1 MGRPPGR
8 PMRERLLL
16 GPVMIGALVGGLWL
30 DQWLDGQPA
39 AWLGAGRTLPPGI
52 VILAFCVLLAVL
64 AARELAAIFASKG
77 VEASKRIL
85 TTAAL
90 MGLGA
95 CCLVP
100 SGVEA
105 SAAVGAVGSAAVLVL
120 IIALAFYSRH
130 KSVEGVAAATGAAL
144 VAFVYLGLMLGFL
157 PAIRR
162 DHSAWVVLW
171 VLLVTKSCDI
181 GAYFAGK
188 AFGRHKLI
196 PWLSPGKTWEG
207 LVGGVVMSAAVSVAG
222 LEVLRSAG
230 VIPGV
235 PLWAAVIP
243 GVLFAVVGQTGDLLE
258 SMLKRD
264 AGIKDSGAVLPGFG
278 GVLDVLDSALLVA
291 PLAFW
296 LLRGFSRAGWV

>member
-1 MGRPPGR
+1 
-8 PMRERLLL
+8 MRERLLL
-16 GPVMIGALVGGLWL
+16 GPVLIGALVGGLWL
-30 DQWLDGQPA
+30 DEWLDGRA
-39 AWLGAGRTLPPGI
+39 APWSGSGATLPPGI
-52 VILAFCVLLAVL
+52 VVLGFCVLLAVL

-90 MGLGA
+90 LGLGA

-105 SAAVGAVGSAAVLVL
+105 GAAVGAVGSAAVLVL
-120 IIALAFYSRH
+120 IMALAFYSRH
-130 KSVEGVAAATGAAL
+130 KSVEGVAAGTGAAL
-144 VAFVYLGLMLGFL
+144 VAFVYLGLMLGFM

-162 DHSAWVVLW
+162 DHSAWVLLW

-222 LEVLRSAG
+222 LELLRSAG

-243 GVLFAVVGQTGDLLE
+243 GVVFAVVGQTGDLLE

-264 AGIKDSGAVLPGFG
+264 AGIKDSGKVLPGFG

-296 LLRGFSRAGWV
+296 LLRGFARVGWV

>member
-1 MGRPPGR
+1 
-8 PMRERLLL
+8 MRERLLL
-16 GPVMIGALVGGLWL
+16 GPVLVGVLIGGLWL
-30 DQWLDGQPA
+30 DEWLDGRVAP
-39 AWLGAGRTLPPGI
+39 WSKAGQTLPPGI
-52 VILAFCVLLAVL
+52 VVLVFCVMLAVL
-64 AARELAAIFASKG
+64 ASRELAAIFTSKG

-90 MGLGA
+90 LGLGA

-100 SGVEA
+100 SSVSAG
-105 SAAVGAVGSAAVLVL
+105 AAVGAVGTSAVLVL
-120 IIALAFYSRH
+120 IMALGFYSRH

-144 VAFVYLGLMLGFL
+144 VAFVYLGLMLGFV

-162 DHSAWVVLW
+162 DHSAWVLLW

-188 AFGRHKLI
+188 SFGRHKLI

-207 LVGGVVMSAAVSVAG
+207 LVGGVLMSSAVSVAG
-222 LEVLRSAG
+222 LEVLEAWG
-230 VIPGV
+230 VISGV
-235 PLWAAVIP
+235 PLWAGVIP

-264 AGIKDSGAVLPGFG
+264 AGIKDSGKVLPGFG
-278 GVLDVLDSALLVA
+278 GVLDVIDSPLLVA

-296 LLRGFSRAGWV
+296 VLRAFGAAGWL

>member
-1 MGRPPGR
+1 MIAIRSLLYVALFYLWTAVVAILATP
-8 PMRERLLL
+8 LLL
-16 GPVMIGALVGGLWL
+16 GPTNWVFKMVHRW
-30 DQWLDGQPA
+30 
-39 AWLGAGRTLPPGI
+39 GRG
-52 VILAFCVLLAVL
+52 VLLL
-64 AARELAAIFASKG
+64 LGICG
-77 VEASKRIL
+77 IQVEVRGRQYI
-85 TTAAL
+85 
-90 MGLGA
+90 
-95 CCLVP
+95 P
-100 SGVEA
+100 
-105 SAAVGAVGSAAVLVL
+105 
-120 IIALAFYSRH
+120 
-130 KSVEGVAAATGAAL
+130 TGAAL

-162 DHSAWVVLW
+162 DHSAWVLLW

-207 LVGGVVMSAAVSVAG
+207 LVGGVLMSAAVSVAG
-222 LEVLRSAG
+222 LEVLRGWG
-230 VIPGV
+230 VIAGV

-264 AGIKDSGAVLPGFG
+264 AGIKDSGKVLPGFG
-278 GVLDVLDSALLVA
+278 GVLDVIDSPLLVA

-296 LLRGFSRAGWV
+296 VLRLFGGAGWL

>member
-1 MGRPPGR
+1 
-8 PMRERLLL
+8 MRERLLL
-16 GPVMIGALVGGLWL
+16 GPVLIAVLIGGLWL
-30 DQWLDGQPA
+30 DEWVGGRA
-39 AWLGAGRTLPPGI
+39 APWLGEGQKLPPGAVVLI
-52 VILAFCVLLAVL
+52 FCALLAVL

-90 MGLGA
+90 LGLGA

-100 SGVEA
+100 SDVSA
-105 SAAVGAVGSAAVLVL
+105 STAVGAVASSAVLVL
-120 IIALAFYSRH
+120 IMSLGFYSRH

-162 DHSAWVVLW
+162 DHSAWVLLW

-207 LVGGVVMSAAVSVAG
+207 LVGGVLMSAAVSVAG
-222 LEVLRSAG
+222 LEVLRGWGA
-230 VIPGV
+230 IAGV

-264 AGIKDSGAVLPGFG
+264 AGIKDSGKVLPGFG
-278 GVLDVLDSALLVA
+278 GVLDVIDSPLLVA

-296 LLRGFSRAGWV
+296 VLRLFGGAGWL

>member
-1 MGRPPGR
+1 MS
-8 PMRERLLL
+8 L
-16 GPVMIGALVGGLWL
+16 G
-30 DQWLDGQPA
+30 
-39 AWLGAGRTLPPGI
+39 
-52 VILAFCVLLAVL
+52 
-64 AARELAAIFASKG
+64 
-77 VEASKRIL
+77 
-85 TTAAL
+85 
-90 MGLGA
+90 
-95 CCLVP
+95 
-100 SGVEA
+100 
-105 SAAVGAVGSAAVLVL
+105 
-120 IIALAFYSRH
+120 FYSRH

-162 DHSAWVVLW
+162 DHSAWVLLW

-207 LVGGVVMSAAVSVAG
+207 LVGGVLMSAAVSVAG
-222 LEVLRSAG
+222 LEVLRGWG
-230 VIPGV
+230 VIAGV

-264 AGIKDSGAVLPGFG
+264 AGIKDSGKVLPGFG
-278 GVLDVLDSALLVA
+278 GVLDVIDSPLLVA

-296 LLRGFSRAGWV
+296 VLRLFGGAGWL